1 MKPNQEKELKL
12 YHGNIYKYRMSESI
26 DSLGIYM
33 CDTNLKYKVCIIPL
47 SEDDETGISYKIGC
61 LDKVAY
67 PFEFLEIDRRNIVDV
82 LRIKGSVAKVNYK
95 EYIELSELLL
105 NKLSLKVLDTY
116 SAFQA
121 KRLSLSKENYI
132 LTEDYYKYYTWFEHK
147 SNLEFNK
154 NINRNPII
162 KKYCLYYV
170 EIGENIGT
178 ELHKMRPA
186 VIFKR
191 CMASNPNDSSYI
203 VIPITSQSTSGN
215 YPYNTPIMVNGKVN
229 YVRTNDVRRISVKRI
244 VGPLYKSG
252 TNEVLKLNEA
262 EIQSVKENFKNYFIN

>member
-1 MKPNQEKELKL
+1 MNPQVKKELKL
-12 YHGNIYKYRMSESI
+12 YHGNIYKYRVDKNTI
-26 DSLGIYM
+26 SLGIYM
-33 CDTNLKYKVCIIPL
+33 CDTNLKYKVCFIPL
-47 SEDDETGISYKIGC
+47 DEENDSGVSYKIEC

-67 PFEFLEIDRRNIVDV
+67 PFNFLEIDRRNIVDV
-82 LRIKGSVAKVNYK
+82 LRVKGSIAKVNYK
-95 EYIELSELLL
+95 EYVELSELLL
-105 NKLSLKVLDTY
+105 NRLSLKVLDTY
-116 SAFQA
+116 SVFQA
-121 KRLSLSKENYI
+121 KRLFLPKENYI

-191 CMASNPNDSSYI
+191 CVASNPNDSSYI

-244 VGPLYKSG
+244 IGPLYKSG
-252 TNEVLKLNEA
+252 TSEVLKLNKA
-262 EIQSVKENFKNYFIN
+262 EIQSVKENFKNYFID

>member
-1 MKPNQEKELKL
+1 MIKIFFYDVKSVD
-12 YHGNIYKYRMSESI
+12 I
-26 DSLGIYM
+26 
-33 CDTNLKYKVCIIPL
+33 
-47 SEDDETGISYKIGC
+47 ET
-61 LDKVAY
+61 V
-67 PFEFLEIDRRNIVDV
+67 FL
-82 LRIKGSVAKVNYK
+82 
-95 EYIELSELLL
+95 
-105 NKLSLKVLDTY
+105 
-116 SAFQA
+116 
-121 KRLSLSKENYI
+121 
-132 LTEDYYKYYTWFEHK
+132 
-147 SNLEFNK
+147 LEFNK